1 MLYYSDGGGAFHLQR
16 HLMKHGILTVSC
28 ETYVGPGKE
37 AVRIMLPESERMPL
51 LLELMEKAVADL
63 P

>member
-1 MLYYSDGGGAFHLQR
+1 MIYYSDVGEDFHLQQ
-16 HLMKHGILTVSC
+16 HLLKHGILTVSC

-37 AVRIMLPESERMPL
+37 AVRIMLPESESMPL
-51 LLELMEKAVADL
+51 LLELMENAMADL

>member
-1 MLYYSDGGGAFHLQR
+1 MLYYSNGGEAFHLQQ
-16 HLMKHGILTVSC
+16 HMLKHGILTVSC

-37 AVRIMLPESERMPL
+37 AVRIMLPESECMPL
-51 LLELMEKAVADL
+51 LLELMENAVADL